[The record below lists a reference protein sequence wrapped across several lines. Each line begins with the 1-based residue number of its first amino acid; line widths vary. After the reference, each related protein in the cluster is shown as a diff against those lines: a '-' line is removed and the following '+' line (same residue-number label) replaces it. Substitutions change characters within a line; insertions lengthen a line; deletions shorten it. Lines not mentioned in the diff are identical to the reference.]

1 MKQRA
6 LLSSLCVLILL
17 GSAIWSSAADVNSNL
32 LGNNGWFSDDT
43 RADGS
48 GTQAEG
54 ENLISD
60 TLTDDPEATA
70 SGSNTHDGDILA
82 QAVVGDG
89 APPVAPPVGEWT
101 YGAHLVITGAANLGK
116 SQISHRKDDGVG
128 HASGDAIGSAF
139 TADYGAMGVGTTSV
153 TASFKIGFK
162 TSDFASTAVSSRTGE
177 NAWDKLL
184 VYEPGNGNGG
194 SSDGAWFTET
204 TTWSTGNWWLVD
216 RTNSAN
222 SMAND
227 MTLDAMSTSTLM
239 VGGRELQTIFALIT
253 DPGTQIT
260 TVQFGVG
267 SYNQGASVWVN
278 QLETSFYRP
287 GDRTTFGGPVPVELM
302 RFTVE

>member
-1 MKQRA
+1 MHRQG
-6 LLSSLCVLILL
+6 LSCLVSLMITIVAAGWVC
-17 GSAIWSSAADVNSNL
+17 AADVNTNS
-32 LGNNGWFSDDT
+32 LGVNGWFSDDT

-48 GTQAEG
+48 GTQVEG
-54 ENLISD
+54 TNLVSD
-60 TLTDDPEATA
+60 TLTDEPEATA
-70 SGSNTHDGDILA
+70 VGVPAHDADILA

-89 APPVAPPVGEWT
+89 APPVAPPAGEWI
-101 YGAHLVITGAANLGK
+101 YGAHLQINAGSNPGK

-128 HASGDAIGSAF
+128 HALGTVLADGLTVDYSWMGD
-139 TADYGAMGVGTTSV
+139 GTTTV

-162 TSDFASTAVSSRTGE
+162 TLEFGSTAVSSRTGE

-194 SSDGAWFTET
+194 TSNSTWITENV
-204 TTWSTGNWWLVD
+204 TWSSGNWWLVD

-222 SMAND
+222 SQAND
-227 MTLDAMSTSTLM
+227 MTLEAMSTSNVM
-239 VGGRELQTIFALIT
+239 VGGRELQTIFALMA
-253 DPGTQIT
+253 DPGAHIT
-260 TVQFGVG
+260 TIQFGVG
-267 SYNQGASVWVN
+267 SSNQGASVWVN